1 MLLNKVTNNETF
13 AVMQTIVQMLC
24 DYVIYAVFLE
34 HMLFSLLLLLVFSLF
49 ISESSIQIFLCN
61 SLPCSSQPRKIFQQC
76 VGFIQN
82 YISGNSAQPVNNYC
96 VLAHEEG
103 HNGCSRKHKLQSIF
117 KHNLESTS
125 LRANTSLFRSVRLSP
140 VFAGL
145 VHKQLL
151 KTLLCC
157 VS

>member
-1 MLLNKVTNNETF
+1 
-13 AVMQTIVQMLC
+13 MLC
-24 DYVIYAVFLE
+24 LWSICFSHFYSYLSFL
-34 HMLFSLLLLLVFSLF
+34 SLYLSQVYRYSFVTVYLVPHNP
-49 ISESSIQIFLCN
+49 E
-61 SLPCSSQPRKIFQQC
+61 KIFQQC
-76 VGFIQN
+76 VEFIQN

-96 VLAHEEG
+96 VLVHEEG
-103 HNGCSRKHKLQSIF
+103 HNRCSRKHKLQSIF

-125 LRANTSLFRSVRLSP
+125 LRANTCLFRSVRLSP

-151 KTLLCC
+151 KTPLCC